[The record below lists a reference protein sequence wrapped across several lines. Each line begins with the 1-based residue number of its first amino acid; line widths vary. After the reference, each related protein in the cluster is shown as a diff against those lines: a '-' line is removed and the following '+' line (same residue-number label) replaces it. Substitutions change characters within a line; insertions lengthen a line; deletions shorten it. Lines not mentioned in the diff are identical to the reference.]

1 MENLI
6 INTMSGEQKEKY
18 NYENEPP
25 EEWKI
30 EQAKLHLRM
39 LNKIGVKLLLIEQ
52 GIKETSRLLKLN
64 L

>member
-1 MENLI
+1 
-6 INTMSGEQKEKY
+6 MSGEKKEKKM
-18 NYENEPP
+18 NNEPP